1 MNSLYSVS
9 VSEGLYNCRIKLY
22 PDGEGGWIPC
32 EKMVVSSPTFNPL
45 NLEKKDKYS
54 SLLVSEVSAD
64 ALENVSA
71 VDVLP
76 VEELCS
82 STDENL
88 LRSCRRARSKLY
100 DLIRCNLD
108 MKYFVTLTFD
118 DSIVDR
124 CDYAAV
130 VRRFSQW
137 SDNCVRRNGYKYVAV
152 AEYHKDK
159 RGIHFHVICNDA
171 LPLVDSGTVSVPL
184 KKKPIKIATADRYN
198 IPLDDRKTVYNISSW
213 KYGFS
218 TAIAITADE
227 GLVKV
232 SQYLKKYLTK
242 DNEKVGGRWY
252 YSGGDLV
259 RPRFEYCNED
269 FRDAEC
275 SYEFKVPGK
284 NFKVLVY

>member
-1 MNSLYSVS
+1 MNNILSVS
-9 VSEGLYNCRIKLY
+9 ASEGLYNCRIKLY
-22 PDGEGGWIPC
+22 PSANGEWIPV
-32 EKMVVSSPTFNPL
+32 EKMVTESPVFNPL
-45 NLEKKDKYS
+45 NLEKKGSEKY
-54 SLLVSEVSAD
+54 VK
-64 ALENVSA
+64 
-71 VDVLP
+71 
-76 VEELCS
+76 LCEDES
-82 STDENL
+82 FPSTDNELSDPENC
-88 LRSCRRARSKLY
+88 LRACRRARSRLY
-100 DLIRCNLD
+100 DIIRCNLD
-108 MKYFVTLTFD
+108 FRYFCTLTFD
-118 DSIVDR
+118 ASIMDR
-124 CDYAAV
+124 TDYKSV

-171 LPLVDSGTVSVPL
+171 LPLADSGTVSVPL

-259 RPRFEYCNED
+259 RPRYQYCHDD
-269 FRDAEC
+269 FYNAEC
-275 SYEFKVPGK
+275 SYEFAVPG
-284 NFKVLVY
+284 NCFRVLLL